1 MDILIIEDEENARIG
16 LVFLLASMGHGV
28 DQAADAAQAIEKMTV
43 KCYGLVILD
52 IMLPPGAALRDVP
65 FRETGKEL
73 LLRLREEKLGKLQTP
88 RDVPVVAVTAVS
100 DIDVIEK
107 INSAA
112 NLVIYKPVDPDDAVT
127 RMVDAGLLQRSAT

>member
-1 MDILIIEDEENARIG
+1 
-16 LVFLLASMGHGV
+16 
-28 DQAADAAQAIEKMTV
+28 
-43 KCYGLVILD
+43 
-52 IMLPPGAALRDVP
+52 LRDVP

-88 RDVPVVAVTAVS
+88 RAVPVVAVTAVS

-112 NLVIYKPVDPDDAVT
+112 NLVIYKPVDPDDAVA